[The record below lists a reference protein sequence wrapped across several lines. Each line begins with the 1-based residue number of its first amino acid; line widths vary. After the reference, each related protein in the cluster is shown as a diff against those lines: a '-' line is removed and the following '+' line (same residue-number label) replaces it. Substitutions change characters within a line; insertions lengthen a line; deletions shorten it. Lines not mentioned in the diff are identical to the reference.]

1 MRRFFSIGAMLLILC
16 MLFSCEPVVKD
27 SLSTAPVEA
36 NATTTAS
43 ITQVSGQP
51 KRLSVRFSPVPNASD
66 YQVIATEANLSSG
79 SKLGLE
85 DSSAKVTDSDF
96 SGSSFTCIL
105 DNLVPGGTYDISIQA
120 KNNAN
125 TDWVTVYKTERKV
138 NDAAPAENEKPTYSI
153 SPNAAKT
160 ALNVK
165 LDTAVGYKYLI
176 SLNHVNA
183 RAAAET
189 SGIITGTG
197 RTAEYSFKVAP
208 EEEYSVE
215 VSYAYITAS
224 DDSLMTG
231 DAQSSASSEQSID
244 MSAYDSNIKLEYND
258 GTSSFDV
265 SGLPDGTASVSIVSS
280 DGSLASS
287 PVAVSGNEIS
297 IPASDFL
304 AGLDHGYFSVNATM
318 DDASVKMSTTSV
330 WCFVA
335 PIISSSDNSALWQ
348 TYSVS
353 WSVSPSIEATYKA
366 EVREDS
372 SNTNTIPAD
381 PSRKIETSVSSSGL
395 SITGLNSRTKYIAE
409 VEIRTSDNFTY
420 NLELPFETKSFAG
433 TYRWDNESYSG
444 SGVKAFEVV
453 VTDAPAESN
462 FQYYAAVSE
471 NDPDNT
477 TKTAFRMLPLIDTN
491 EKITT
496 KIEFSNPGKFTEE
509 NSAYEWNYKK
519 WAIMDA
525 SINYWFPCSMKES
538 GGSYSEVIGEDN
550 INYKDYVRTYV
561 TTNASALGG
570 LVTTDA
576 TTITSWEFR
585 EINGGPEIIFHNEGT
600 GLAGIGMFKNPN
612 PMEGL
617 GQWDFP
623 MLPVTV

>member
-66 YQVIATEANLSSG
+66 YQVMATEASSSSG

-85 DSSAKVTDSDF
+85 DSTVKVSDSDF

-105 DNLVPGGTYDISIQA
+105 DNLVPGGTYNISIQA

-125 TDWVTVYKTERKV
+125 TDWITVYKTERKV
-138 NDAAPAENEKPTYSI
+138 NDAAPAENEKPAYSI

-165 LDTAVGYKYLI
+165 LDTAIGYKYLI
-176 SLNHVNA
+176 SLNQGNA
-183 RAAAET
+183 RAGAET

-197 RTAEYSFKVAP
+197 RTAEYSFKVSP
-208 EEEYSVE
+208 EAEYSVE

-258 GTSSFDV
+258 ETSSFDV
-265 SGLPDGTASVSIVSS
+265 SGLPDGTASVSIISS
-280 DGSLASS
+280 DGNLASS

-335 PIISSSDNSALWQ
+335 PIISSSDDSALWQ

-372 SNTNTIPAD
+372 SNANTIPAD

-420 NLELPFETKSFAG
+420 NLELPFETKSFEGNYIWENQYYDGTAANGPENFSVTVSAG
-433 TYRWDNESYSG
+433 SDSG
-444 SGVKAFEVV
+444 SFPYSLKINSDDSNWDGTMHRVMPLVDSTGEI
-453 VTDAPAESN
+453 PAIDFASPQEGYEDSN
-462 FQYYAAVSE
+462 
-471 NDPDNT
+471 
-477 TKTAFRMLPLIDTN
+477 KT
-491 EKITT
+491 
-496 KIEFSNPGKFTEE
+496 
-509 NSAYEWNYKK
+509 YEWNFRK
-519 WAIMDA
+519 WANIDL
-525 SINYWFPCSMKES
+525 S
-538 GGSYSEVIGEDN
+538 GPIGALATPKSWQPTSATVYRDS
-550 INYKDYVRTYV
+550 V
-561 TTNASALGG
+561 TTAVLSKT
-570 LVTTDA
+570 LVDAETETTF
-576 TTITSWEFR
+576 SFN
-585 EINGGPEIIFHNEGT
+585 EINGVPCLIFRNFCSNTLAQGFIFNNEKQYTEEGMADQYSF
-600 GLAGIGMFKNPN
+600 LLKYSDSSEEAGK
-612 PMEGL
+612 
-617 GQWDFP
+617 
-623 MLPVTV
+623 

>member
-85 DSSAKVTDSDF
+85 DSSATVMDSDF

-176 SLNHVNA
+176 SLNQVNA

-197 RTAEYSFKVAP
+197 RTAEYSFKVSP
-208 EEEYSVE
+208 EAEYSVE

-258 GTSSFDV
+258 ETSSFDV

-353 WSVSPSIEATYKA
+353 WSVSSSIEATYKA

-381 PSRKIETSVSSSGL
+381 SSRKIETSVSSSGL

-409 VEIRTSDNFTY
+409 VEIRTSDNFAY
-420 NLELPFETKSFAG
+420 NLELPFETKSFEGNYIWGNQYYDGTAANGPENFSVTVSAG
-433 TYRWDNESYSG
+433 SDSG
-444 SGVKAFEVV
+444 SFPYSVKINSDDSNWDGTMHRVMPLVDSTGEI
-453 VTDAPAESN
+453 PAIDFASPQEGYEDSN
-462 FQYYAAVSE
+462 
-471 NDPDNT
+471 
-477 TKTAFRMLPLIDTN
+477 K
-491 EKITT
+491 
-496 KIEFSNPGKFTEE
+496 
-509 NSAYEWNYKK
+509 AYEWNFRK
-519 WAIMDA
+519 WANIDL
-525 SINYWFPCSMKES
+525 S
-538 GGSYSEVIGEDN
+538 GPIGALATPKSWQPTSATVYRDS
-550 INYKDYVRTYV
+550 V
-561 TTNASALGG
+561 TTAVLSKT
-570 LVTTDA
+570 LVDAETETTF
-576 TTITSWEFR
+576 SFN
-585 EINGGPEIIFHNEGT
+585 EINGVPCLIFRNFCSNILAQGFIFNNEKQYTEEGMADQYSF
-600 GLAGIGMFKNPN
+600 LLKYSDSSEEAGK
-612 PMEGL
+612 
-617 GQWDFP
+617 
-623 MLPVTV
+623 

>member
-36 NATTTAS
+36 NATTTVS

-85 DSSAKVTDSDF
+85 DSSATVMDSDF

-176 SLNHVNA
+176 SLNQVNA

-197 RTAEYSFKVAP
+197 RTAEYSFKVSP
-208 EEEYSVE
+208 EAEYSVG

-224 DDSLMTG
+224 DESLMTG
-231 DAQSSASSEQSID
+231 NAQSSASSEQSID

-258 GTSSFDV
+258 ETSSFDV
-265 SGLPDGTASVSIVSS
+265 SGLKDGTKSVSIVSS
-280 DGSLASS
+280 DGSLSSS
-287 PVAVSGNEIS
+287 PVAVSGSEIS

-304 AGLDHGYFSVNATM
+304 DGLDHGYFSVNATM

-335 PIISSSDNSALWQ
+335 PIISNSDDAALWQ

-353 WSVSPSIEATYKA
+353 WSVSPSIEATYKV
-366 EVREDS
+366 EVSEDS

-381 PSRKIETSVSSSGL
+381 PSRKVEATASASGL
-395 SITGLNSRTKYIAE
+395 SITGLSSRTKYIAE
-409 VEIRTSDNFTY
+409 VSIRTSDNFTY
-420 NLELPFETKSFAG
+420 DLKLPFETKSFAG
-433 TYRWDNESYSG
+433 NYIWENQYYDGKPENGPENFSVTVSAGSDSG
-444 SGVKAFEVV
+444 SFPYSVKINSDDSNWDGTMHRVMPLVDSTGEI
-453 VTDAPAESN
+453 PAIDFASPQEGYEDSN
-462 FQYYAAVSE
+462 
-471 NDPDNT
+471 
-477 TKTAFRMLPLIDTN
+477 K
-491 EKITT
+491 
-496 KIEFSNPGKFTEE
+496 
-509 NSAYEWNYKK
+509 AYEWNFRK
-519 WAIMDA
+519 WANIDL
-525 SINYWFPCSMKES
+525 S
-538 GGSYSEVIGEDN
+538 GPIGALATPKSWQPTSATVYRDS
-550 INYKDYVRTYV
+550 V
-561 TTNASALGG
+561 TTAVLSKT
-570 LVTTDA
+570 LVDAETETTF
-576 TTITSWEFR
+576 SFN
-585 EINGGPEIIFHNEGT
+585 EINGVPCLIFRNFCSNTLAQGFIFNNEKQYTEEGMADQYSF
-600 GLAGIGMFKNPN
+600 LLKYSDSSEEAGK
-612 PMEGL
+612 
-617 GQWDFP
+617 
-623 MLPVTV
+623 

>member
-36 NATTTAS
+36 NASATAS
-43 ITQVSGQP
+43 ISQISGQP
-51 KRLSVRFSPVPNASD
+51 KRLSVRFSPVPNALD
-66 YQVIATEANLSSG
+66 YQVIATEADPSSG

-96 SGSSFTCIL
+96 SGSSFICIL
-105 DNLVPGGTYDISIQA
+105 DDLVPGGTYDISIQA

-176 SLNHVNA
+176 SLNQVNA

-197 RTAEYSFKVAP
+197 RTAEYSFKVSP
-208 EEEYSVE
+208 EAEYSVE

-258 GTSSFDV
+258 GRSSFDV

-372 SNTNTIPAD
+372 SNANTIPAD

-420 NLELPFETKSFAG
+420 NLELPFETKSFEGNYIWENQYYDGTAANGPENFSVTVSAG
-433 TYRWDNESYSG
+433 SDSG
-444 SGVKAFEVV
+444 SFPYSVKINSDDSNWDGTMHRVMPLVDSTGEI
-453 VTDAPAESN
+453 PAIDFASPQEGYADSN
-462 FQYYAAVSE
+462 KAY
-471 NDPDNT
+471 NWN
-477 TKTAFRMLPLIDTN
+477 FR
-491 EKITT
+491 
-496 KIEFSNPGKFTEE
+496 
-509 NSAYEWNYKK
+509 K
-519 WAIMDA
+519 WANIDLDGF
-525 SINYWFPCSMKES
+525 I
-538 GGSYSEVIGEDN
+538 GSLATPKSWQPTSTTVYRDS
-550 INYKDYVRTYV
+550 V
-561 TTNASALGG
+561 TTNVLSKT
-570 LVTTDA
+570 LVEAETETNF
-576 TTITSWEFR
+576 SFN
-585 EINGGPEIIFHNEGT
+585 EINGVPCLIFRNFCGNTMAQGYIFNNEKQYTEEGMVDQYSF
-600 GLAGIGMFKNPN
+600 LLKYAGAAEEEDK
-612 PMEGL
+612 
-617 GQWDFP
+617 
-623 MLPVTV
+623 

>member
-85 DSSAKVTDSDF
+85 DSSATVMDSDF

-125 TDWVTVYKTERKV
+125 TDWITVYKTERKV

-176 SLNHVNA
+176 SLNQVNA

-197 RTAEYSFKVAP
+197 RTAEYSFKVSP
-208 EEEYSVE
+208 EAEYSVE

-258 GTSSFDV
+258 GRSSFDV

-372 SNTNTIPAD
+372 SNANTIPAD

-420 NLELPFETKSFAG
+420 NLELPFETKSFEGNYIWENQYYDG
-433 TYRWDNESYSG
+433 TAANGPENFSVTVSASSDSG
-444 SGVKAFEVV
+444 SFPYSVKINSDDSNWDGTMHRVMPLVDSTGEI
-453 VTDAPAESN
+453 PAIDFASPQEGYEDSN
-462 FQYYAAVSE
+462 
-471 NDPDNT
+471 
-477 TKTAFRMLPLIDTN
+477 K
-491 EKITT
+491 
-496 KIEFSNPGKFTEE
+496 
-509 NSAYEWNYKK
+509 AYEWNFRK
-519 WAIMDA
+519 WANIDL
-525 SINYWFPCSMKES
+525 S
-538 GGSYSEVIGEDN
+538 GPIGALATPKSWQPTSATVYRDS
-550 INYKDYVRTYV
+550 V
-561 TTNASALGG
+561 TTAVLSKT
-570 LVTTDA
+570 LVDAETETTF
-576 TTITSWEFR
+576 SFN
-585 EINGGPEIIFHNEGT
+585 EINGVPCLIFRNFCSNTLAQGFIFNNEKQYTEEGMADQYSF
-600 GLAGIGMFKNPN
+600 LLKYSDSSEEAGK
-612 PMEGL
+612 
-617 GQWDFP
+617 
-623 MLPVTV
+623 

>member
-1 MRRFFSIGAMLLILC
+1 MRRLFSIGAMLLILC

-51 KRLSVRFSPVPNASD
+51 KRLSVRFSPVPNALD
-66 YQVIATEANLSSG
+66 YQVIATEADPSSG

-85 DSSAKVTDSDF
+85 DSSAKVTGSDF
-96 SGSSFTCIL
+96 SGSSFICIL
-105 DNLVPGGTYDISIQA
+105 DDLVPGGTYDISIQA

-138 NDAAPAENEKPTYSI
+138 NDAAPAEKEKPTYSI

-176 SLNHVNA
+176 SLNQVNA

-197 RTAEYSFKVAP
+197 RTAEYSFKVSP
-208 EEEYSVE
+208 EAEYSVE

-258 GTSSFDV
+258 ETSSFDV

-353 WSVSPSIEATYKA
+353 WSVSSSIEATYKA

-381 PSRKIETSVSSSGL
+381 SSRKIETSVSSSGL

-420 NLELPFETKSFAG
+420 NLELPFETKSFEGNYIWENQYYDGTAANGPENFSVTVFAG
-433 TYRWDNESYSG
+433 SDSG
-444 SGVKAFEVV
+444 SFPYSVKINSDDSNWDGTMHRVMPLVDSTGEI
-453 VTDAPAESN
+453 PAIDFASPQEGYEDSN
-462 FQYYAAVSE
+462 
-471 NDPDNT
+471 
-477 TKTAFRMLPLIDTN
+477 K
-491 EKITT
+491 
-496 KIEFSNPGKFTEE
+496 
-509 NSAYEWNYKK
+509 AYEWNFRK
-519 WAIMDA
+519 WANIDL
-525 SINYWFPCSMKES
+525 S
-538 GGSYSEVIGEDN
+538 GPIGALATPKSWQPTSATVYRDS
-550 INYKDYVRTYV
+550 V
-561 TTNASALGG
+561 TTAVLSKT
-570 LVTTDA
+570 LVDAETETTF
-576 TTITSWEFR
+576 SFN
-585 EINGGPEIIFHNEGT
+585 EINGVPCLIFRNFCSNTLAQGFIFNNEKQYTEEGMADQYSF
-600 GLAGIGMFKNPN
+600 LLKYSDSSEEAGK
-612 PMEGL
+612 
-617 GQWDFP
+617 
-623 MLPVTV
+623 

>member
-1 MRRFFSIGAMLLILC
+1 MRRLFSIGAMLLILC

-51 KRLSVRFSPVPNASD
+51 KRLSVRFSPVPNALE

-96 SGSSFTCIL
+96 SGSSFTCVL

-138 NDAAPAENEKPTYSI
+138 NDAAPAENEKPAYSI

-176 SLNHVNA
+176 SLNQVDA
-183 RAAAET
+183 RAGAET

-197 RTAEYSFKVAP
+197 RTAEYSFKVSP
-208 EEEYSVE
+208 EAEYSVG

-304 AGLDHGYFSVNATM
+304 VGLDHGYFSVNATM
-318 DDASVKMSTTSV
+318 DDASVKMSTASV

-335 PIISSSDNSALWQ
+335 PIISNSDDAALWQ

-353 WSVSPSIEATYKA
+353 WSVSPSIEAAYRV

-381 PSRKIETSVSSSGL
+381 PSRKIEATASSSGL
-395 SITGLNSRTKYIAE
+395 SITGLSSRTKYIAE
-409 VEIRTSDNFTY
+409 VLIRTSDNFPY
-420 NLELPFETKSFAG
+420 KLELPFETKSFAG
-433 TYRWDNESYSG
+433 TYTWTNLNYGGSNSMTGPENFSVTVSDGSDSGAFPYTVKIADTDSDWDG
-444 SGVKAFEVV
+444 S
-453 VTDAPAESN
+453 SH
-462 FQYYAAVSE
+462 
-471 NDPDNT
+471 
-477 TKTAFRMLPLIDTN
+477 RIMPLIDSAEAPGTIEYTKEEGNYIEANKAYAWNYGKWALINMGDSILKSWSPITQSEYRDFVATEVTTSTLMDDMINGPVRTLTSFEFRQINNTPCVIFRNETLDNTLAEGFVFNN
-491 EKITT
+491 EKQYQSEGMAD
-496 KIEFSNPGKFTEE
+496 KYSFLLVPEDAAEE
-509 NSAYEWNYKK
+509 
-519 WAIMDA
+519 
-525 SINYWFPCSMKES
+525 
-538 GGSYSEVIGEDN
+538 V
-550 INYKDYVRTYV
+550 
-561 TTNASALGG
+561 
-570 LVTTDA
+570 
-576 TTITSWEFR
+576 
-585 EINGGPEIIFHNEGT
+585 
-600 GLAGIGMFKNPN
+600 
-612 PMEGL
+612 
-617 GQWDFP
+617 
-623 MLPVTV
+623 

>member
-66 YQVIATEANLSSG
+66 YQVIAMEANLSSG

-125 TDWVTVYKTERKV
+125 TDWITVYKTERKV

-176 SLNHVNA
+176 SLNQVNA

-197 RTAEYSFKVAP
+197 RTAEYSFKVSP
-208 EEEYSVE
+208 EAEYSVE

-258 GTSSFDV
+258 GRSSFDV

-372 SNTNTIPAD
+372 SNANTIPAD
-381 PSRKIETSVSSSGL
+381 PSRKIEATVSASGL
-395 SITGLNSRTKYIAE
+395 SITGLNSCTKYIAE

-420 NLELPFETKSFAG
+420 NLELPFETKSFEGNYIWENQYYDGTAANGPENFSVTVSAG
-433 TYRWDNESYSG
+433 SDSG
-444 SGVKAFEVV
+444 SFPYSVKINSDDSNWDGTMHRVMPLVDSTGEI
-453 VTDAPAESN
+453 PAIDFASPQEGYEDSN
-462 FQYYAAVSE
+462 
-471 NDPDNT
+471 
-477 TKTAFRMLPLIDTN
+477 K
-491 EKITT
+491 
-496 KIEFSNPGKFTEE
+496 
-509 NSAYEWNYKK
+509 AYEWNFRK
-519 WAIMDA
+519 WANIDL
-525 SINYWFPCSMKES
+525 S
-538 GGSYSEVIGEDN
+538 GPIGALATPKSWQPTSATVYRDS
-550 INYKDYVRTYV
+550 V
-561 TTNASALGG
+561 TTAVLSKT
-570 LVTTDA
+570 LVDAETETTF
-576 TTITSWEFR
+576 SFN
-585 EINGGPEIIFHNEGT
+585 EINGVPCLIFRNFCSNTLAQGFIFNNEKQYTEEGMADQYSF
-600 GLAGIGMFKNPN
+600 LLKYSDSSEEAGK
-612 PMEGL
+612 
-617 GQWDFP
+617 
-623 MLPVTV
+623 